1 MELTNNNES
10 DENIEIF
17 YSDEEQSN
25 STGDIPTMATM
36 DWQNTANAT
45 VSMQGNLTMEIET
58 ETDNVQVSE
67 EVQRSTERTERT
79 DELRLIEEITI
90 GARDLVK
97 RYFDKAEKLRQS
109 HEIIQRLENLND
121 ELMQE
126 VAMACDRIDSLLL
139 DQEMQDREMLD
150 MSQQLGEYEEEIE
163 NLTEERNKYKD
174 EIGLLLRRLNWR

>member
-1 MELTNNNES
+1 MELTNRNES
-10 DENIEIF
+10 DESIEIF
-17 YSDEEQSN
+17 YSDEEQSD
-25 STGDIPTMATM
+25 STGDITTMATM
-36 DWQNTANAT
+36 DWQNATNAT
-45 VSMQGNLTMEIET
+45 VSMQNNLTMEIET
-58 ETDNVQVSE
+58 ERTD
-67 EVQRSTERTERT
+67 RT

-150 MSQQLGEYEEEIE
+150 LSQQLGEYEEEIE
-163 NLTEERNKYKD
+163 KLTEERDKYRD

>member
-1 MELTNNNES
+1 MELTNRNER
-10 DENIEIF
+10 DESIEIF
-17 YSDEEQSN
+17 YSDEEQPD
-25 STGDIPTMATM
+25 STGDITTMATM
-36 DWQNTANAT
+36 DWQNATNAT
-45 VSMQGNLTMEIET
+45 VSMQSNLTMEIET

-67 EVQRSTERTERT
+67 EAQRITERTDRT

-150 MSQQLGEYEEEIE
+150 LSQQLGDYEEEIE
-163 NLTEERNKYKD
+163 KLTEERDKYRD

>member
-17 YSDEEQSN
+17 YFDEEQSN

-67 EVQRSTERTERT
+67 EVQRSTDRTERT

-163 NLTEERNKYKD
+163 KLTEERDKYKD

>member
-1 MELTNNNES
+1 MELTNRNES
-10 DENIEIF
+10 DESIEIF
-17 YSDEEQSN
+17 YSDEEQSD
-25 STGDIPTMATM
+25 STGDMTTMATM
-36 DWQNTANAT
+36 DWQNATNAT
-45 VSMQGNLTMEIET
+45 VSMQNNLTMEIET
-58 ETDNVQVSE
+58 ERTD
-67 EVQRSTERTERT
+67 RT

-90 GARDLVK
+90 GARDLVE